1 MLNYIKAEN
10 LKCRRTFGKKNTYIA
25 PITVLLL
32 AFLSPLWYQA
42 CAFNWWYLLILPGFI
57 ALSCYFV
64 HQKEEK
70 KLNYRA
76 VFSLPIDLR
85 KIWIAKNIMISMNL
99 FIACVVL
106 LIGINLVGI
115 FFSRAHNIPVL
126 NAVIATIIMV
136 ITSLWQI
143 PLCLFLSKKLGAFG
157 VILINV
163 GAGVIFSISMVSKS
177 LWWLCPYTWTTRLM
191 CPILGVLPSGLFAE
205 PGDPLLNPNAIPI
218 GIGMAILLFII
229 LMLITTNW
237 FKNQEVA

>member
-1 MLNYIKAEN
+1 MVSINFARIYCFE
-10 LKCRRTFGKKNTYIA
+10 
-25 PITVLLL
+25 LLL
-32 AFLSPLWYQA
+32 CTSK
-42 CAFNWWYLLILPGFI
+42 GG
-57 ALSCYFV
+57 
-64 HQKEEK
+64 K

-85 KIWIAKNIMISMNL
+85 KVWIAKNVMISMNL

-106 LIGINLVGI
+106 LIGINLVGV
-115 FFSRAHNIPVL
+115 FFSGAHNIPVL
-126 NAVIATIIMV
+126 NAVMATIIMV

-163 GAGVIFSISMVSKS
+163 GAGVIFSISIVSKS

-191 CPILGVLPSGLFAE
+191 CPVLGILPNGLFAE
-205 PGDPLLNPNAIPI
+205 PGNPLLNPNAIPI
-218 GIGMAILLFII
+218 GIGMAISLFII
-229 LMLITTNW
+229 IMLITTNW